1 MIQIGDLVKFE
12 PQVDLDEE
20 VAYGIVW
27 KAKESAFPQCHRLYR
42 VHFFA
47 AITTGMAGYE
57 WDSSAWYHELTLER
71 YPFFIRE
78 KL

>member
-1 MIQIGDLVKFE
+1 MIQIGDFVKFQ
-12 PQVDLDEE
+12 PHVDLDDET
-20 VAYGIVW
+20 AYGIVW
-27 KAKESAFPQCHRLYR
+27 NSKGVGSISLYK

-47 AITTGMAGYE
+47 AVTTGMAGYE

-71 YPFFIRE
+71 YPFFIRK

>member
-27 KAKESAFPQCHRLYR
+27 DSKGVGSSSLYK

-47 AITTGMAGYE
+47 AITTGMAGYQWE
-57 WDSSAWYHELTLER
+57 STAWYHELVL
-71 YPFFIRE
+71 E

>member
-12 PQVDLDEE
+12 PHVDLDDEA
-20 VAYGIVW
+20 AYGIVW
-27 KAKESAFPQCHRLYR
+27 NSKGVGSSLMYR

-47 AITTGMAGYE
+47 AITTGMAGYQWE
-57 WDSSAWYHELTLER
+57 SNAWYHELVL
-71 YPFFIRE
+71 E